1 MWIRHPSILGRHA
14 FWLNHSVV
22 VSGCGWTVNRK
33 EEQIGFWWRPHNSR
47 NNISLINYILLT
59 SNGTHL
65 LMITKHNIILH
76 YGVWVDTRAGH
87 DVGDEKR
94 WDRILNHNSSTKGNS
109 TNFHQQTQGRMLSF
123 WERGKWNYCHV
134 RRKKEKYHH
143 HWWKGRKDTTYSN
156 KSFEFCFIKWISKFL
171 LLPYSL
177 IGIHPSTHTV
187 LYLLLFWQHPP
198 LSKACGATAAA

>member
-1 MWIRHPSILGRHA
+1 MSFCISAAADVVPSFVSSLVAISLSILGTSLCRSSSTTHGIYLSSMWIRHPSILGRHS

-33 EEQIGFWWRPHNSR
+33 EEQIGLWWRPHNSR

-65 LMITKHNIILH
+65 LMITKHNITLH

-143 HWWKGRKDTTYSN
+143 HWWKGR
-156 KSFEFCFIKWISKFL
+156 
-171 LLPYSL
+171 
-177 IGIHPSTHTV
+177 
-187 LYLLLFWQHPP
+187 
-198 LSKACGATAAA
+198 